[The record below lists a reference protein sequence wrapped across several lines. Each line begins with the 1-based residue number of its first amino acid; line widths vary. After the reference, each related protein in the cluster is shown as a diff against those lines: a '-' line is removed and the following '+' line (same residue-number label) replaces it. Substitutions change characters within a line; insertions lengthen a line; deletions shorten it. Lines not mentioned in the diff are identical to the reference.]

1 MLLLW
6 PLLLLLLSPVLAT
19 ADRNSERIDVVTSQP
34 DKLTLSPKTNELND
48 ADADDDD
55 DYYSDNEQS
64 DTIDDSDYATPNAKY
79 KHREWIRITPSPPSP
94 SPSPSSSATET
105 ASQHLKRV
113 PRHPQRSFSDNRVDG
128 DAAFD
133 EEGYQSDQ
141 AVGVLT
147 AQKQQEV
154 GTQEM
159 VQISRRLYQERIK
172 NQTQLRHLATSHR
185 QRIENEARCKWPQP
199 RVIHMNNETSKQY
212 APRATILHR
221 CDETTGCCPDSMVCT
236 VKTKVTVELPFWVL
250 ATNNVRAQAQMVPLT
265 NHTECECVNL
275 AAQRRKRSSQC
286 QCPKHF
292 TNFSNVAW
300 HRGVFAAS
308 CRCDCHLSDVTCQR
322 MKNGEEGFAMSE
334 RRCILRNECSQP
346 ICNFGL
352 YSPHS
357 GRCPRP
363 SQQQQQQRQLGFG

>member
-1 MLLLW
+1 MLRFWQVLLYFNMI
-6 PLLLLLLSPVLAT
+6 LLAQCAS
-19 ADRNSERIDVVTSQP
+19 NSENPTHLVVT
-34 DKLTLSPKTNELND
+34 LSSTNDLN
-48 ADADDDD
+48 DDDD
-55 DYYSDNEQS
+55 DYYSDNEPS
-64 DTIDDSDYATPNAKY
+64 DSIGSDYDALKY
-79 KHREWIRITPSPPSP
+79 LYVKWVKPSPYPSTTTPP
-94 SPSPSSSATET
+94 STHLNPPTSTTST
-105 ASQHLKRV
+105 SQHLKRV
-113 PRHPQRSFSDNRVDG
+113 PRHPHHVWNDNRVDG

-154 GTQEM
+154 GTQEN
-159 VQISRRLYQERIK
+159 VYKSRRIFQERSR
-172 NQTQLRHLATSHR
+172 NTTLRDMANSH
-185 QRIENEARCKWPQP
+185 QKRIENEARCKWPQP
-199 RVIHMNNETSKQY
+199 RVIHINNETSKQY

-221 CDETTGCCPDSMVCT
+221 CDDTTGCCPEAMVCT
-236 VKTKVTVELPFWVL
+236 VKKGSEITVELPFWVR
-250 ATNNVRAQAQMVPLT
+250 TGSGRSQPQMVPLT
-265 NHTECECVNL
+265 NHTECECVDL

-292 TNFSNVAW
+292 TNFSNVIW
-300 HRGVFAAS
+300 HRGVPATS
-308 CRCDCHLSDVTCQR
+308 CRCDCHLSDATCQR

-363 SQQQQQQRQLGFG
+363 LQQQQQQQRQLGFG